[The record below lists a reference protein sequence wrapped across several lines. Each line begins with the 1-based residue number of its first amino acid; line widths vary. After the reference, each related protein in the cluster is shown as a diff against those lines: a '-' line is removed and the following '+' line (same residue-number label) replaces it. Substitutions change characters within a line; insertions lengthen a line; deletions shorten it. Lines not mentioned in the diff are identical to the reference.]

1 MSHSPADQTANRLSN
16 ANTKKL
22 SNGVLLPQYD
32 RAQVTNGIVH
42 LGVGNFHRGHQAVFT
57 DDVLASGDLSW
68 GIIGVSLRSPRIKNI
83 LSEQDYLYSL
93 SFRDNDTEQ
102 LRVIGSIMKVLCA
115 PEDPESVL
123 AAMCNPGVKI
133 VSLTITEKG
142 YAWPEGQ
149 IADWAP
155 SSFAQSEA
163 SALLYIVE
171 ALYTRREHGIQ
182 PFALL
187 SCDNLAANGKALKSA
202 VVQLARQK
210 DSGFASELVD
220 CLACPSSM
228 VDRIVPAPTAT
239 DLDASAKSLGL
250 RDNAAVITEPFG
262 QWVIEDDF
270 PTDRPDWA
278 ISAGVTFTK
287 DVAPYEQ
294 MKLRLLN
301 GAHTFIA
308 LYGQLTGAT
317 YVSDVMR
324 ADQATNFLQNY
335 WQNTIRTLRV
345 DADLSDYIGRLIAR
359 FKNQNLFHKTAQIV
373 SDTSQKMPQRI
384 IEPLL
389 VLQAIGGETKAHS
402 TVIALWFEYLRCA
415 QQVEDPLAADLVR
428 LAQSGD
434 LALFVKE
441 LPIFSPSYKQNEKA
455 INELI
460 QAYKELRDG
469 SMTKLL
475 SPYTKK
481 LGAKWAIC
489 ESL

>member
-1 MSHSPADQTANRLSN
+1 MSHSPADQATNRLSN

-123 AAMCNPGVKI
+123 AAMCSPEVKI

-163 SALLYIVE
+163 SALLYIVA
-171 ALYTRREHGIQ
+171 ALYTRRERGIQ
-182 PFALL
+182 PFTLL

-202 VVQLARQK
+202 IVQLARQK

-220 CLACPSSM
+220 SLACPSSM

-239 DLDASAKSLGL
+239 DLAASAKSLGL
-250 RDNAAVITEPFG
+250 QDNAAVITEPFG
-262 QWVIEDDF
+262 QWVIEDNF
-270 PTDRPDWA
+270 PSGRPDWS

-324 ADQATNFLQNY
+324 TDQGTSFLQNY
-335 WQNTIRTLRV
+335 WQNTIKTLRV
-345 DADLSDYIGRLIAR
+345 DADLSDYIGRLISR

-373 SDTSQKMPQRI
+373 SDTSQKIPQRI

-441 LPIFSPSYKQNEKA
+441 LPVFSPSYKQNKKA

-460 QAYKELRDG
+460 QVYEELQVG
-469 SMTKLL
+469 GIAKLL
-475 SPYTKK
+475 S
-481 LGAKWAIC
+481 A
-489 ESL
+489 